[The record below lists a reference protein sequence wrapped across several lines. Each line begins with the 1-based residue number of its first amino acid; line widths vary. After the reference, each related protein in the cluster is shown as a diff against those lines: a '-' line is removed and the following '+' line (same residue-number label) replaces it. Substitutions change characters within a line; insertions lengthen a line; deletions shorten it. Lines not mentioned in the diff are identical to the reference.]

1 MSTTTHIEYP
11 ANLDILQNVNQ
22 PAYALLSAAE
32 KIYDI
37 NIDNR
42 TISNQNIV
50 VVEKDHK
57 SKTIYFSVDRF
68 VDYMDLAQTHCIIQ
82 YNAGGRTHFYPV
94 PYYDIYTK
102 SSEGK
107 IIFPWNLSYNLTKNS
122 GAIPFSVRFF
132 RLGTFLTKDNNAE
145 LILTY
150 NLNTLPSYIRVEKA
164 LTELQIDKNDQSYLQ
179 SGDKEILMSYVDSR
193 VAGLSRKIYWTIV
206 EDNFV
211 DDTIVI
217 VPELQKD
224 ISDIIEQSEKNKE
237 ENSSPEE

>member
-1 MSTTTHIEYP
+1 
-11 ANLDILQNVNQ
+11 
-22 PAYALLSAAE
+22 
-32 KIYDI
+32 
-37 NIDNR
+37 
-42 TISNQNIV
+42 
-50 VVEKDHK
+50 
-57 SKTIYFSVDRF
+57 
-68 VDYMDLAQTHCIIQ
+68 
-82 YNAGGRTHFYPV
+82 
-94 PYYDIYTK
+94 
-102 SSEGK
+102 
-107 IIFPWNLSYNLTKNS
+107 LSYTLTKNS

>member
-68 VDYMDLAQTHCIIQ
+68 VDYMDLA
-82 YNAGGRTHFYPV
+82 
-94 PYYDIYTK
+94 
-102 SSEGK
+102 
-107 IIFPWNLSYNLTKNS
+107 
-122 GAIPFSVRFF
+122 
-132 RLGTFLTKDNNAE
+132 
-145 LILTY
+145 
-150 NLNTLPSYIRVEKA
+150 
-164 LTELQIDKNDQSYLQ
+164 
-179 SGDKEILMSYVDSR
+179 
-193 VAGLSRKIYWTIV
+193 
-206 EDNFV
+206 
-211 DDTIVI
+211 
-217 VPELQKD
+217 
-224 ISDIIEQSEKNKE
+224 
-237 ENSSPEE
+237 